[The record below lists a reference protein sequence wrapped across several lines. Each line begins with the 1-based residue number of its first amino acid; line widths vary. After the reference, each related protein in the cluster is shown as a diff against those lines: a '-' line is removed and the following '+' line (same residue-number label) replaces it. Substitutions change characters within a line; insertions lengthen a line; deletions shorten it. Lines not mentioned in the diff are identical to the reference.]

1 MNPIN
6 SLGRTQ
12 SLRLLVVV
20 LGLLILAI
28 GFSWGININQKNA
41 GDISPSPTPDSLIKI
56 PSQPVSSDNTQSK
69 TNATLVYG
77 LWSPGVVEVRTV
89 NDDGSF
95 DHPIT
100 KLPAKIK
107 DIHVLNRSEV
117 LYLSDTD
124 SYDHAKRIETI
135 NTATL
140 ETKIIAEAEPNWGI
154 DDVIVSPD
162 KTYIAWWEVKFA
174 AESKILLGGDSKVHL
189 LNLDTGKSSMVIQ
202 EHSDKKSPIH
212 YPLFFDRQNKLYL
225 DTFKPNTGRGFYLG
239 VSSVTPQNPTQLNPV
254 EQLSQG
260 KFSSHPLLI
269 PNQNK
274 IVFIGF
280 DSKAEFILDQKI
292 KEDPKRLELDNPN
305 QIVLLDL
312 DSFSEKVIADSSLG
326 KIYSDLSYS
335 ADGSKSFYTIYHW
348 SLPTGTI
355 RTVSSQKQLGVYD
368 NQNGSFQVYSNLLPI
383 GTKVMNIYGNQLLL
397 ATLEKDSLGNLGE
410 NYTETISKL
419 ASFDLNSNKSNF
431 FYQRPKTQIID
442 LLSAQTRDSLNLLGQ
457 TTESNEGDN
466 LKSTQLGE
474 VIIPQSQNEQ
484 IVNRLDSQNDN
495 KTDPECDPNK
505 TTNPDN
511 KDGNKNKDGIPPG
524 CRCRNLC
531 PDLHDQKG
539 DNWKD
544 ICRDQVGKCYDSPLY
559 LYPETTTNV
568 VIQPKVS
575 NRVYYSKPGLIS
587 GSWKLR
593 VDPKGIITDRAGIT
607 YNKVDYNYF
616 SSDYSP
622 PGYGLVATQANL
634 NQTLNFYARSLGLN
648 EKETKDFVSFW
659 EEELT
664 HSLAPYYLISHY
676 PAETASK
683 IMSFEINPTP
693 QTFLQVIM
701 YLKPLQLPIS
711 IPLPTFNQIPPR
723 KGFTAVDWS
732 GKIEP

>member
-225 DTFKPNTGRGFYLG
+225 DTFKPNTGRGL
-239 VSSVTPQNPTQLNPV
+239 
-254 EQLSQG
+254 
-260 KFSSHPLLI
+260 
-269 PNQNK
+269 
-274 IVFIGF
+274 
-280 DSKAEFILDQKI
+280 
-292 KEDPKRLELDNPN
+292 
-305 QIVLLDL
+305 
-312 DSFSEKVIADSSLG
+312 
-326 KIYSDLSYS
+326 
-335 ADGSKSFYTIYHW
+335 
-348 SLPTGTI
+348 
-355 RTVSSQKQLGVYD
+355 
-368 NQNGSFQVYSNLLPI
+368 
-383 GTKVMNIYGNQLLL
+383 
-397 ATLEKDSLGNLGE
+397 
-410 NYTETISKL
+410 
-419 ASFDLNSNKSNF
+419 
-431 FYQRPKTQIID
+431 
-442 LLSAQTRDSLNLLGQ
+442 
-457 TTESNEGDN
+457 
-466 LKSTQLGE
+466 
-474 VIIPQSQNEQ
+474 
-484 IVNRLDSQNDN
+484 
-495 KTDPECDPNK
+495 
-505 TTNPDN
+505 
-511 KDGNKNKDGIPPG
+511 
-524 CRCRNLC
+524 
-531 PDLHDQKG
+531 
-539 DNWKD
+539 
-544 ICRDQVGKCYDSPLY
+544 
-559 LYPETTTNV
+559 
-568 VIQPKVS
+568 KVS
-575 NRVYYSKPGLIS
+575 K
-587 GSWKLR
+587 
-593 VDPKGIITDRAGIT
+593 
-607 YNKVDYNYF
+607 
-616 SSDYSP
+616 
-622 PGYGLVATQANL
+622 
-634 NQTLNFYARSLGLN
+634 
-648 EKETKDFVSFW
+648 
-659 EEELT
+659 
-664 HSLAPYYLISHY
+664 
-676 PAETASK
+676 
-683 IMSFEINPTP
+683 
-693 QTFLQVIM
+693 
-701 YLKPLQLPIS
+701 
-711 IPLPTFNQIPPR
+711 
-723 KGFTAVDWS
+723 
-732 GKIEP
+732 